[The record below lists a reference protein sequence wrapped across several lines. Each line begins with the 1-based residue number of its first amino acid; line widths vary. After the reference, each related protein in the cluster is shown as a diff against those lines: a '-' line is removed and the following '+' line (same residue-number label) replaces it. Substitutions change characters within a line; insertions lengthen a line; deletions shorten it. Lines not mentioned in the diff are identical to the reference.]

1 MMKADGYTRL
11 VGVSLPAVRAFVAVA
26 KAGSFRAA
34 AADLAVSQP
43 TVSAAVAR
51 FETHSGAP
59 LLHRGRD
66 GVQLTELGQRVL
78 LAAEQVVSAADD
90 LESALANGPD
100 RDLTIGFMG
109 EAAASSTAQ
118 IVASAKHRTGRQVHL
133 RRFDFEDPSCGLLSG
148 KSDLAIVW
156 PPISSA
162 ALGSFVVTEDRRA
175 IVLPVSDALVRKET
189 IAPADLGGRI
199 WVVPRSSD
207 LAWTAYRHPN
217 TIGVTDVAGI
227 IASGAVEETLELV
240 AAGAGIAIMSD
251 STGEHYARIGVIVVP
266 LAGNLRCTAAL
277 AWRKAD
283 HRPVIGEIVADITGL
298 PGTSHSAAALPHGA

>member
-1 MMKADGYTRL
+1 MKADGYTSM
-11 VGVSLPAVRAFVAVA
+11 VGISLPSVRAFVAVA

-34 AADLAVSQP
+34 AAQLDVSQP

-51 FETHSGAP
+51 FETCSGAP
-59 LLHRGRD
+59 LLHRSRD
-66 GVQLTELGQRVL
+66 GVVLTELGRRVL
-78 LAAEQVVSAADD
+78 VSAEQVVSAASD
-90 LESALANGPD
+90 LEAVLADGPH

-109 EAAASSTAQ
+109 EAAASSTAR
-118 IVASAKHRTGRQVHL
+118 IVASAQQRTGRQVHL

-156 PPISSA
+156 PPVSSP
-162 ALGSFVVTEDRRA
+162 ALDSFVVTEDRRA
-175 IVLPVSDALVRKET
+175 IVLPVSDPLVRRET
-189 IAPADLGGRI
+189 VAPADLGGRT

-207 LAWTAYRHPN
+207 PAWTAYRHPN

-227 IASGAVEETLELV
+227 LSSGAVEETLELV

-251 STGEHYARIGVIVVP
+251 STGEHYARIGVVVVP

-277 AWRKAD
+277 AWRRAD
-283 HRPVIGEIVADITGL
+283 NRAVIGEIVTDVTAR
-298 PGTSHSAAALPHGA
+298 HGIAG